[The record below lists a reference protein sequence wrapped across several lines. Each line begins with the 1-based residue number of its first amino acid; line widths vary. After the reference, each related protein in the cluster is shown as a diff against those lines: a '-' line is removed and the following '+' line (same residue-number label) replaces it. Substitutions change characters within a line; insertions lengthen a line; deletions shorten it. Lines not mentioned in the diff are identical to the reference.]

1 MAVIF
6 QRLFRNLLPASRP
19 SSLMPRFRIVLAL
32 LALAALAGCV
42 TSSAHAGR
50 GTQTPHPDTAP
61 VEQASD
67 AEEAKAQPA
76 SPESSQKTPAAS
88 ATKSHR
94 KSPEPEPA
102 VAAPSAPS
110 ELSSAQAEFFCGA
123 SGALE
128 RRAPM
133 ERPASVVSFESSMTR
148 PEKLAG
154 PQPFYTKEALDQN
167 IQGQVLARCI
177 LTREGT
183 VRSCRI
189 LKPLPIM
196 DEEVLLSLCASR
208 YSPALDGGQ
217 PVDVEYTFNVRLTPP

>member
-6 QRLFRNLLPASRP
+6 QRLFSNLLPASRP
-19 SSLMPRFRIVLAL
+19 SSPMPRFRIVLAL
-32 LALAALAGCV
+32 LALAALAGCA

-67 AEEAKAQPA
+67 AEEAQAQPA
-76 SPESSQKTPAAS
+76 SPESSQKTPAAP

-94 KSPEPEPA
+94 KSPEPEP
-102 VAAPSAPS
+102 APS

-196 DEEVLLSLCASR
+196 DEEVLLSLCSSR